1 GEADDDDRR
10 LQLDIVDLRMAL
22 QQVVDEQPVGR
33 VANAVVEQDQAA
45 EPGALV
51 VVADLVQPEAE
62 ALLEIIGPE
71 FVELRV
77 LTSGGED
84 GVDTEICL
92 RTLAV
97 VEGQLLNV
105 GQLRLTQVLD
115 ADDLGLVG
123 RHPCMEKPPST
134 FTVWPVT
141 NRAAGLA
148 RKSTTGATSSGVP
161 KRAIGVRWRTGF
173 VSSSNSIMGAVMFD
187 SMSPGATALTR
198 MPCLAQPTAS
208 VLVSWTTPA
217 LAAP

>member
-1 GEADDDDRR
+1 EGLVALPQRHRAEALVGGYEVHEMGRARTGEADDDDRR

-97 VEGQLLNV
+97 
-105 GQLRLTQVLD
+105 
-115 ADDLGLVG
+115 
-123 RHPCMEKPPST
+123 
-134 FTVWPVT
+134 
-141 NRAAGLA
+141 
-148 RKSTTGATSSGVP
+148 
-161 KRAIGVRWRTGF
+161 
-173 VSSSNSIMGAVMFD
+173 
-187 SMSPGATALTR
+187 
-198 MPCLAQPTAS
+198 
-208 VLVSWTTPA
+208 
-217 LAAP
+217 